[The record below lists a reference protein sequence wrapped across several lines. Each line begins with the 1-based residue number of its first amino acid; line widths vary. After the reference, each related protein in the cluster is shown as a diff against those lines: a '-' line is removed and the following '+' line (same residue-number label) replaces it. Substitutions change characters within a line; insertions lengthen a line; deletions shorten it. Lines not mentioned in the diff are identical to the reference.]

1 MAKFETPFEDT
12 QELFNKV
19 IDTTGLAN
27 YGVVIT
33 VLTNNTAKEI
43 FKVTKANDLLKFR
56 TGDDV
61 IIVLNEKI
69 FEKLTDEQKVIVV
82 EEAVAYIAYD
92 SENDKLLITK
102 PDFIAHSGILR
113 KHTFA
118 TIEVVRESVKTLY
131 EAEKQTEEE
140 DVQTTN

>member
-19 IDTTGLAN
+19 IDSTGLGN

-69 FEKLTDEQKVIVV
+69 FEKLTDEQKIIVV

>member
-19 IDTTGLAN
+19 IDSTGLGN

-69 FEKLTDEQKVIVV
+69 FEKLTDEQKLIVV

>member
-69 FEKLTDEQKVIVV
+69 FEKLTDEQKLIVV